1 MSTIKLAF
9 QSGDDINELDVDL
22 STMQSAAAS
31 DSEQQ
36 DEELE
41 EYGAAKDVIEKVDAA
56 RELMQ
61 NYTNYL
67 LTAFRNFS
75 DAEVAELTLKF
86 GVNMGGKAGIPFI
99 TEGSVGG
106 NVEIEVKCKFSD

>member
-9 QSGDDINELDVDL
+9 QPGDDVKELDVDL
-22 STMQSAAAS
+22 SAMESAAAS
-31 DSEQQ
+31 ETD
-36 DEELE
+36 DELE
-41 EYGAAKDVIEKVDAA
+41 DYGADEVIKKMDAA

-61 NYTNYL
+61 NYTEYV

-75 DAEVAELTLKF
+75 AAEVDELTLKF
-86 GVNMGGKAGIPFI
+86 GINMGGKAGIPYI

-106 NVEIEVKCKFSD
+106 NVEIEVKCTFPK

>member
-9 QSGDDINELDVDL
+9 QSGDDVKELDVDL
-22 STMQSAAAS
+22 SAMESAAAS
-31 DSEQQ
+31 EAD
-36 DEELE
+36 DELE
-41 EYGAAKDVIEKVDAA
+41 DYDVTDEVIKKMDAA

-61 NYTNYL
+61 NYTEYV

-75 DAEVAELTLKF
+75 AAEVDELTLKF
-86 GVNMGGKAGIPFI
+86 GINMGGKAGIPYI

-106 NVEIEVKCKFSD
+106 NVEIEVKCTFPK